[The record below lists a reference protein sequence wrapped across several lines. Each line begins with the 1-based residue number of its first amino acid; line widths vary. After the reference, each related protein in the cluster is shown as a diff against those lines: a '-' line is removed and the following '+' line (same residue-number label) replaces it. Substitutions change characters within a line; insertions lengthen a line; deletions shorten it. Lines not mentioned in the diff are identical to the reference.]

1 MFTRSMLGVSGL
13 ALLLVSALYLGHLGR
28 LLEGRLARHI
38 HGGSYGLDYHRV
50 ESNFDKIFMTLQ
62 KGVLRDNISM
72 VKDESVVSF
81 LQEISVTE
89 DRTLATY
96 INKTHHWARRIMKL
110 QTSFQED
117 DGGGY
122 EEELEDGAEK
132 E

>member
-28 LLEGRLARHI
+28 LLEGDLARHT
-38 HGGSYGLDYHRV
+38 HGGSYGLDYQRV

-96 INKTHHWARRIMKL
+96 INKTHHWAR
-110 QTSFQED
+110 
-117 DGGGY
+117 
-122 EEELEDGAEK
+122 
-132 E
+132 